1 MRKSGKKG
9 NNSMYLAIPILALV
23 IVLAIVILVAMG
35 KQDDA
40 VAAEE
45 TPLATEQ
52 TAADEKWQEGV
63 IYYDGQAY
71 RYNNHLKNYLF
82 LGIDGDEKVTAA
94 KDGISGGQS
103 DAMFLL
109 IEDTQKE
116 TLSILAINRNTMAPI
131 DIYDKDGNYIGQQ
144 EAQICL
150 QHGYGNGQ
158 KLSCSRAA
166 DAVSRL
172 LYNVPI
178 NGYMSIR
185 MGAIPKM
192 NDAVGGVQVE
202 VLNDLSDPSRGV
214 DLKQGETVTL
224 TGDEAYVYLRSRDLD
239 TFDSSTL
246 RLERQIQYLTG
257 FFSQAMGL
265 ARQDKSAAVDIY
277 NSMSD
282 YLVTNMDATG
292 MLTETLQY
300 SFDDSQV
307 YTVPGETV
315 MGEQF
320 EEYHVDED
328 ALYQLIL
335 ELFYEP
341 VE

>member
-1 MRKSGKKG
+1 MDKKEK
-9 NNSMYLAIPILALV
+9 NSIYLAIPILALL
-23 IVLAIVILVAMG
+23 IILAIVVLVALNQ
-35 KQDDA
+35 KRDA
-40 VAAEE
+40 EAAEE
-45 TPLATEQ
+45 VSVDTEQ
-52 TAADEKWQEGV
+52 TAVVEKWQEGT

-82 LGIDGDEKVTAA
+82 LGIDSDEKVTPA

-109 IEDTQKE
+109 IEDTEKE
-116 TLSILAINRNTMAPI
+116 TLSILAINRNTMTPI
-131 DIYDKDGNYIGQQ
+131 DVYDKDGNYVGQQ
-144 EAQICL
+144 VAQICL

-178 NGYMSIR
+178 SGYMSVR
-185 MGAIPKM
+185 MGAIPQM
-192 NDAVGGVQVE
+192 NDAVGGVEVE
-202 VLNDLSDPSRGV
+202 VLDDLSDPARGV
-214 DLKQGETVTL
+214 ELKQGETVTL
-224 TGDEAYVYLRSRDLD
+224 SGEEAYVYLRRRDLD
-239 TFDSSTL
+239 TFDSATQ
-246 RLERQIQYLTG
+246 RLERQMQYLTG
-257 FFSQAMGL
+257 FFTQAMDL
-265 ARQDKSAAVDIY
+265 AKRDKSAAVDIY

-315 MGEQF
+315 MGETF

-341 VE
+341 VEE